1 MALTI
6 KNAATRGQPRALAEI
21 ASMILGR
28 APHAVLLSGPGSI
41 GKTTLALDLAA
52 GLLCRDPNPAE
63 RPCRACRGCRQ
74 VASGNHLDL
83 HRLAPEGPGGQVKIG
98 GATNPDPGTARH
110 LISELALLPAEGGA
124 RVAIVEQAHRLNED
138 AQNALLKLLEE
149 PPAGVT
155 IILCADDDECLL
167 PTVRS
172 RCARVRLSAVA
183 SREIEDWLAE
193 LGVADAPQAS
203 RLARLADGRP
213 GLALAYARSTVAER
227 VRGEIARGIL
237 DMLSAR
243 RQARLAAIREMMKSA
258 AVLDAALAE
267 ARRDNTATVSG
278 MDLSE
283 LTAASGRGR
292 KGKAASKMPA
302 AKAAV
307 AEGTAGSATDETGA
321 VASNDEP
328 VGAKLAASE
337 RRSAAATLME
347 IWAAVARDIAV
358 AKAGGARQL
367 HEIGLVDEFRA
378 IAPAVS
384 AAALMGFLAQLATID
399 RQLDENVNP
408 ELALD
413 VLALSW
419 PSVEPATT
427 PAGARTAATPG
438 TADVVGPP

>member
-1 MALTI
+1 M

-21 ASMILGR
+21 ASMILGQ

-74 VASGNHLDL
+74 VASGNHPDL
-83 HRLAPEGPGGQVKIG
+83 HRLAPAGPGGQIKIG
-98 GATNPDPGTARH
+98 ESINPDPGTARH
-110 LISELALLPAEGGA
+110 LIGELALLPAEGGA
-124 RVAIVEQAHRLNED
+124 RVAIVEQAHRINAD

-155 IILCADDDECLL
+155 IVLCADDEECLL

-172 RCARVRLSAVA
+172 RCARVRLSAVG
-183 SREIEDWLAE
+183 SREIEGWLGE
-193 LGVADAPQAS
+193 LGVADAPQAA
-203 RLARLADGRP
+203 RLARLAHGRP
-213 GLALAYARSTVAER
+213 GLALAYARSTDAER
-227 VRGEIARGIL
+227 IRGEIALGIL
-237 DMLSAR
+237 DMLAVR
-243 RQARLAAIREMMKSA
+243 RGMRLAAIRGMMKSA
-258 AVLDAALAE
+258 AALDSALAE
-267 ARRDNTATVSG
+267 ARRDDTASVSDTDSSGPTATY
-278 MDLSE
+278 
-283 LTAASGRGR
+283 GRGR

-302 AKAAV
+302 ARAGATV
-307 AEGTAGSATDETGA
+307 GTVDAATDGA
-321 VASNDEP
+321 DDAAPNDEP
-328 VGAKLAASE
+328 VAAKLAASD
-337 RRSAAATLME
+337 RRTAAATLME

-358 AKAGGARQL
+358 VKVGGARQL

-384 AAALMGFLAQLATID
+384 AATLTDFLEQLAAID

-413 VLALSW
+413 VLALAW
-419 PSVEPATT
+419 PHAEPASAN
-427 PAGARTAATPG
+427 PGARAAATPG
-438 TADVVGPP
+438 TTHPAGPR

>member
-1 MALTI
+1 M

-21 ASMILGR
+21 SSMILGQP
-28 APHAVLLSGPGSI
+28 PHAVLLSGPGSI

-52 GLLCRDPNPAE
+52 GLLCRDPSPAE
-63 RPCRACRGCRQ
+63 RPCRVCRSCRL

-83 HRLAPEGPGGQVKIG
+83 HRLAPDGPGRQVKIG
-98 GATNPDPGTARH
+98 DAVNPDPGTARH
-110 LISELALLPAEGGA
+110 LINELALLPAEGGA

-155 IILCADDDECLL
+155 VVLCADDDECLL

-172 RCARVRLSAVA
+172 RCARVRLSAVG
-183 SREIEDWLAE
+183 SREIEDWLGA
-193 LGVADAPQAS
+193 LGVADAPQAA

-213 GLALAYARSTVAER
+213 GLALAYARSATAER

-243 RQARLAAIREMMKSA
+243 RGPRLTAIREMMKSA
-258 AVLDAALAE
+258 AALDAALAE
-267 ARRDNTATVSG
+267 AQRNDISAGSG
-278 MDLSE
+278 
-283 LTAASGRGR
+283 TGASGRAR
-292 KGKAASKMPA
+292 KGKTASKSPASNAATEMGTADVAAGAADDGAANGEPAAARMAAS
-302 AKAAV
+302 
-307 AEGTAGSATDETGA
+307 D
-321 VASNDEP
+321 
-328 VGAKLAASE
+328 

-367 HEIGLVDEFRA
+367 HEIWLIDEFKA

-384 AAALMGFLAQLATID
+384 AGRLMAFLSQLAEID

-419 PSVEPATT
+419 PHVEPIGATAEAH
-427 PAGARTAATPG
+427 PAGAR
-438 TADVVGPP
+438 